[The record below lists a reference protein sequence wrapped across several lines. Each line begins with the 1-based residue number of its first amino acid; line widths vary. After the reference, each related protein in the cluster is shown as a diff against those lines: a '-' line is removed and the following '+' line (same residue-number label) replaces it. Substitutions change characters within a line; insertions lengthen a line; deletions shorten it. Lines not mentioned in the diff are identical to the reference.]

1 MKVSRVVGRWAG
13 MRVVRRLS
21 KSVPFVG
28 ALAAVAFA
36 GHAVRRKG
44 LMGGMVSSG
53 LDAIPFVGTLK
64 NGIELF
70 TGDLIPDRPGLDG
83 HGAPSAPGEVP
94 RRAGPRS

>member
-1 MKVSRVVGRWAG
+1 

-53 LDAIPFVGTLK
+53 LDAIPFVGALK

-70 TGDLIPDRPGLDG
+70 TGDLIPDRPGPDG
-83 HGAPSAPGEVP
+83 LGAAAAPRATT
-94 RRAGPRS
+94 RRPGPRS